1 MSAATFLS
9 EPVAAP
15 IGLSGVRVS
24 GGVSVRCSERLAE
37 SRVVDVRERDGYK
50 VRFPRRSAPPEAVI
64 INTGGGLA
72 GGDDVLQSIEVTDNA
87 ALTVTTQAA
96 ERAYRS
102 LSGAITKLDVQM
114 NVGEGAELRW
124 LPQETILFDKSRLD
138 RRLTADIAVSAKLL
152 VAETIVFG
160 RAAMGEI
167 LTSGLFKDTWRIR
180 RGGKLVFAEN
190 IKLGEET
197 FHMVSSSAIADGAH
211 AIMTV
216 VFVANDAEDRL
227 AGVRRTLRA
236 ANFECAASA
245 WNGMLVVRGLAAGT
259 EEVRNT
265 MAALVTALG
274 SEQLPRVW
282 WT

>member
-9 EPVAAP
+9 VPVTTP
-15 IGLSGVRVS
+15 IGLSGIRVS

-50 VRFPRRSAPPEAVI
+50 VRFPRRSSPPEAVI

-87 ALTVTTQAA
+87 TLTVTTQAA

-102 LSGAITKLDVQM
+102 LSGATTKLDVQM
-114 NVGEGAELRW
+114 GVGEDAELRW
-124 LPQETILFDKSRLD
+124 LPQETILFDQARLE
-138 RRLTADIAVSAKLL
+138 RRLTADIAVSATLL
-152 VAETIVFG
+152 IAETIVFG
-160 RAAMGEI
+160 RAAMGEV
-167 LTSGLFKDTWRIR
+167 LASGLFKDTWRIR
-180 RGGKLVFAEN
+180 RGGKLIFAEN
-190 IKLGEET
+190 LKLNDET
-197 FHMVSSSAIADGAH
+197 FRMVSSTAIAGGAH

-227 AGVRRTLRA
+227 AGVRRALRA
-236 ANFECAASA
+236 AKFECAASA

-259 EEVRNT
+259 EEVRNA
-265 MAALVTALG
+265 MAALATALG